1 MCLQWVLQ
9 CLGLRPRTQKYAQFP
24 RSRKHHDDTLLQTFE
39 DDSEEERSHFEDRIL
54 ASSPMRVASPF
65 RPDIRYDSNSL
76 NGDDI
81 QSRDLADHDDE
92 YYDAL

>member
-54 ASSPMRVASPF
+54 ASSPMYTYFFV
-65 RPDIRYDSNSL
+65 SL
-76 NGDDI
+76 SSVLFSSMRL
-81 QSRDLADHDDE
+81 QSSTTQ
-92 YYDAL
+92 